1 MSSASG
7 SKSQTKALVVTAFFA
22 ALIYLGI
29 QSFRIPLPAAVG
41 TPFVHFG
48 HIFIMLAVVLLG
60 TGGSMAAGVIGLLL
74 FDLLNGYMH
83 AIPNVFVSTI
93 LNCLVAGT
101 VFTLLKAR
109 AGGEGKKELTAAV
122 ASAAAYGLSNVV
134 IDFVW
139 STCQLVL
146 LGSDLRAAL
155 VAELSSIPATIINA
169 LFTVVGIALLYLP
182 VRGAY
187 RRVMR

>member
-60 TGGSMAAGVIGLLL
+60 TGGSMVAGVIGLLL

-109 AGGEGKKELTAAV
+109 ANGEGKKELTAAV

-155 VAELSSIPATIINA
+155 LAELSSIPATIINA